1 MRKVSLATLGSRKE
15 NTSRGNKVL
24 PLDGLKTM
32 KKLLASLISQL
43 TIYVVQFLLLPAVVH
58 IYPSDSH
65 RNFMAISIT
74 TAVISIVG
82 MLLFS
87 DQLRFWLGTIVI
99 YAILVLI
106 YHPDNLYGI
115 GYGMFANDIISIV
128 VLTFNVM
135 AVQIVCWIVVK
146 TVKMV
151 FWKD

>member
-1 MRKVSLATLGSRKE
+1 
-15 NTSRGNKVL
+15 
-24 PLDGLKTM
+24 
-32 KKLLASLISQL
+32 
-43 TIYVVQFLLLPAVVH
+43 
-58 IYPSDSH
+58 
-65 RNFMAISIT
+65 MAISIT

-146 TVKMV
+146 TVKRV